1 MRRTCHLHCVK
12 MVFALPFE
20 VCSDVA
26 APCLGN
32 AIALHLRDVF
42 IKFLCCIQSGNAWG
56 GLLEHIYIRME
67 PGFEKYFRQTVAAQ
81 VSAELYLLL
90 HLFPMGRSGHEQL
103 YFCWFRSLMLNQA
116 FFPMQ

>member
-26 APCLGN
+26 APFLGN

-42 IKFLCCIQSGNAWG
+42 IKFLCCIQSGNAWEG
-56 GLLEHIYIRME
+56 GRGLRME
-67 PGFEKYFRQTVAAQ
+67 PGFEKYFIQTVVAQ
-81 VSAELYLLL
+81 VSAECPP
-90 HLFPMGRSGHEQL
+90 FFFICCFI
-103 YFCWFRSLMLNQA
+103 YFQWEGLVMSSCIFVGLGA
-116 FFPMQ
+116 